1 GLTGRARPAAPVRP
15 RRERTAVGSCVL
27 APTAGALLLG
37 LTWLLVHPA
46 TADLAAQEYRTALW
60 RREGFAIWDAGWYG
74 GHHEAGYSLLFG
86 PLAALMGPRALAVLA

>member
-1 GLTGRARPAAPVRP
+1 M
-15 RRERTAVGSCVL
+15 L

-37 LTWLLVHPA
+37 LAWLLVRPA
-46 TADLAAQEYRTALW
+46 TADLAAQEYRTGLW

-86 PLAALMGPRALAVLA
+86 PLAALLGPRALAVLAGLVAVAALTVVARRIPPARR